1 MGGVVSV
8 ALDVD
13 GACVRGVMKECFWR
27 QIEKAHGRYQP
38 GRVLQQ
44 PGTPQLSLTSRALLT
59 SGLRQQGFWVDRLAG
74 SNGLEN
80 AVALGWHGRRF
91 Y

>member
-27 QIEKAHGRYQP
+27 QIEKAHGR
-38 GRVLQQ
+38 
-44 PGTPQLSLTSRALLT
+44 
-59 SGLRQQGFWVDRLAG
+59 
-74 SNGLEN
+74 
-80 AVALGWHGRRF
+80 
-91 Y
+91 